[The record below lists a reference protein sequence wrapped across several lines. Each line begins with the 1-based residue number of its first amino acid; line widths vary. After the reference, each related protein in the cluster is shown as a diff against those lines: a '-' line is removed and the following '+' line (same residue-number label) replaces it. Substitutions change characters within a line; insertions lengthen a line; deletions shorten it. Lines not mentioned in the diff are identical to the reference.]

1 MSDSGVPSP
10 LRGEGVATATGEGD
24 AAKIATAEQYVPLSH
39 PRIESRGTLPLQ
51 GGGKSAAWPPAVV
64 LERNGIRL
72 EPLTLAHEAG
82 LRDATADGELW
93 TLPTTVPSPGKEKE
107 YIETAHK
114 MRAEGSR
121 LPFAVIDIDSGRV
134 LGSTSY
140 HDIVAPLK
148 RVEIGYTW
156 YRKSVW
162 RGPVNTTCKL
172 MLMQHAFETLQCPVV
187 GWRTGHKN
195 SRSQRAIEALGAKRD
210 GVIRAHALYPDGS
223 IRDTVIYS
231 MLASEWP
238 DAKAKLESR
247 LASGGFEPKQAD
259 RTIRFVEIDAENLV
273 KLHRLNAGAVGSR
286 MVAPNG
292 MSVAQAAYSKN
303 AWPRAVYVGDVPVG
317 FVMLFDPT
325 LDPANAEKEE
335 LPIDALYVWRLMI
348 DFKHQG
354 KGYGEQ
360 VLRAVIA
367 MARERRVFKRVTLSY
382 VMEDGSAKPFYEKLG
397 FRDTGKIDDGEME
410 MSLDLQGS

>member
-1 MSDSGVPSP
+1 MSAP
-10 LRGEGVATATGEGD
+10 
-24 AAKIATAEQYVPLSH
+24 
-39 PRIESRGTLPLQ
+39 
-51 GGGKSAAWPPAVV
+51 WPPVV
-64 LERNGIRL
+64 TLERNGIRL

-82 LRDATADGELW
+82 LREATADGELW
-93 TLPTTVPSPGKEKE
+93 KLPTTVPAPGKERD

-121 LPFAVIDIDSGRV
+121 LPFAVIEIDTGRV

-140 HDIVAPLK
+140 HDIVAALK

-156 YRKSVW
+156 YRQSTW
-162 RGPVNTTCKL
+162 RTHVNTACKL
-172 MLMQHAFETLQCPVV
+172 VLMQHAFETLQCPVV

-195 SRSQRAIEALGAKRD
+195 TRSQRAIEALGAKRD

-238 DAKAKLESR
+238 VAKEKLETR
-247 LASGGFEPKQAD
+247 LTSGGFARRETTEKK
-259 RTIRFVEIDAENLV
+259 IRFVEIDANNLV
-273 KLHRLNAGAVGSR
+273 TLHRMNAGAVGSR

-292 MSVAQAAYSKN
+292 MSVAQSFLSKN
-303 AWPRAVYVGDVPVG
+303 AWARAVYADDTPVG

-325 LDPANAEKEE
+325 LDPEAAQKEGE
-335 LPIDALYVWRLMI
+335 ALDSLYVWRLMI
-348 DFKHQG
+348 DFRHQG

-360 VLRAVIA
+360 TLRHVIER
-367 MARERRVFKRVTLSY
+367 ARTMPGIKSVSLSY
-382 VMEDGSAKPFYEKLG
+382 VMAEGSAKPFYEKLG
-397 FRDTGKIDDGEME
+397 FRDTGKIDEGEME
-410 MSLDLQGS
+410 MRLNL

>member
-1 MSDSGVPSP
+1 M
-10 LRGEGVATATGEGD
+10 TN
-24 AAKIATAEQYVPLSH
+24 H
-39 PRIESRGTLPLQ
+39 P
-51 GGGKSAAWPPAVV
+51 WPPTTT
-64 LERNGIRL
+64 LERDNIRL

-82 LRDATADGELW
+82 LREAAADGEMW
-93 TLPTTVPSPGKEKE
+93 NLPTTVPAPGKERE
-107 YIETAHK
+107 YIESALK

-121 LPFAVIDIDSGRV
+121 FAFAVIEIASNRV

-156 YRKSVW
+156 YRKSTW
-162 RGPVNTTCKL
+162 RSRVNTTCKL

-195 SRSQRAIEALGAKRD
+195 TRSQRAIEALGAKRD
-210 GVIRAHALYPDGS
+210 GVIRAHALYADGS

-231 MLASEWP
+231 MLAAEWP
-238 DAKAKLESR
+238 AAKEKLETR
-247 LASGGFEPKQAD
+247 LANGGFEAKATAN
-259 RTIRFVEIDAENLV
+259 TIRFVEISADNVIA
-273 KLHRLNAGAVGSR
+273 LHRLNPGAIGMR

-292 MSVAQAAYSKN
+292 TSIAQAAYSPN
-303 AWPRAVYVGDVPVG
+303 AWPRAVYVGDAPVG

-325 LDPANAEKEE
+325 MNVANAEKEK
-335 LPIDALYVWRLMI
+335 LPIDALYVWRLMV

-360 VLRAVIA
+360 ILRAVFEI
-367 MARERRVFKRVTLSY
+367 ARERGVFKRVTLSY
-382 VMEDGSAKPFYEKLG
+382 VMEEGSAKPFYEKLG
-397 FRDTGKIDDGEME
+397 FRETGKIDDGEME
-410 MSLDLQGS
+410 MAFELC

>member
-1 MSDSGVPSP
+1 MS
-10 LRGEGVATATGEGD
+10 
-24 AAKIATAEQYVPLSH
+24 
-39 PRIESRGTLPLQ
+39 TL
-51 GGGKSAAWPPAVV
+51 WPPTVI
-64 LERNGIRL
+64 LERDGIRL

-82 LRDATADGELW
+82 LREAAADGELW
-93 TLPTTVPSPGKEKE
+93 TLPTTVPAPGNERN
-107 YIETAHK
+107 YIETAQQ
-114 MRAEGSR
+114 MRKEGSR
-121 LPFAVIDIDSGRV
+121 LAFAVIETQTGRV

-140 HDIVAPLK
+140 HDIVASLK

-156 YRKSVW
+156 YRKSTW
-162 RGPVNTTCKL
+162 RSRVNTTCKL
-172 MLMQHAFETLQCPVV
+172 LLMQHAFEALQCPVV

-195 SRSQRAIEALGAKRD
+195 VRSQRAIEKLGAKRD

-238 DAKAKLESR
+238 DAKQKLEAR
-247 LASGGFEPKQAD
+247 LANGGFERSEPRGSQP
-259 RTIRFVEIDAENLV
+259 IRLVEIDADNLV
-273 KLHRLNAGAVGSR
+273 KLHRLNAGAVGQF

-292 MSVAQAAYSKN
+292 MSVAQAAYSNN
-303 AWPRAVYVGDVPVG
+303 AWPRAVYAGDEPVG

-325 LDPANAEKEE
+325 LD
-335 LPIDALYVWRLMI
+335 LDAAKKKGEPLDVLYIWRLMI

-360 VLRAVIA
+360 VIQRVVERAKSMPAINEV
-367 MARERRVFKRVTLSY
+367 RLSY
-382 VMEDGSAKPFYEKLG
+382 VMSDGSAKPFYERCG

-410 MSLDLQGS
+410 MSLPIR